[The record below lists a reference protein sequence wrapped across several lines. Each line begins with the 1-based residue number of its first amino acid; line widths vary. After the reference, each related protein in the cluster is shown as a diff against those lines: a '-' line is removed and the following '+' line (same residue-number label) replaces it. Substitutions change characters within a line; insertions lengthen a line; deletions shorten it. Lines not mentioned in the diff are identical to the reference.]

1 MHRRLRWK
9 FRADMVCMIRFL
21 RHPLNKMQLG
31 KGQMAVQAPENY
43 STCRVN
49 KKCSWTL
56 RNFLEKR
63 NLLGSHHWTS

>member
-1 MHRRLRWK
+1 MSFLLEQRIETRRGGTQRHRRLRWK

-43 STCRVN
+43 SACRVN
-49 KKCSWTL
+49 KKCS
-56 RNFLEKR
+56 
-63 NLLGSHHWTS
+63 